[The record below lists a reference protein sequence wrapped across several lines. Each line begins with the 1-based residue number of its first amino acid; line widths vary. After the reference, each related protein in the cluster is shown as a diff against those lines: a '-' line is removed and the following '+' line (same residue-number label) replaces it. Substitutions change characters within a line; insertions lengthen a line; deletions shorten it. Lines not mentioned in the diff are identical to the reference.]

1 MMKKIKPRVY
11 KENPDHDHVEPYRVP
26 MTPSQKDEWSNAV
39 QKSKDIASG
48 KVVPPY
54 LKGK

>member
-1 MMKKIKPRVY
+1 MKKIKPRVY